1 VLPHRIA
8 LLRRAIRVEWINV
21 GSRIA
26 GVGPAEIDAVAVDS
40 LDLKHH
46 QPLARDIFT
55 HESRASLIFIKSRFR

>member
-1 VLPHRIA
+1 M
-8 LLRRAIRVEWINV
+8 EWINV

-26 GVGPAEIDAVAVDS
+26 GVSPAEIDAVAVDS

-46 QPLARDIFT
+46 QPHARDIKFT